1 MARTM
6 LEETKMKIGKEQID
20 RLPDTPLWREGD
32 CAKFFACGAIFGF
45 LVGLLA
51 SSI

>member
-1 MARTM
+1 M

-20 RLPDTPLWREGD
+20 RLPDVPIWGGAD

-51 SSI
+51 GSV